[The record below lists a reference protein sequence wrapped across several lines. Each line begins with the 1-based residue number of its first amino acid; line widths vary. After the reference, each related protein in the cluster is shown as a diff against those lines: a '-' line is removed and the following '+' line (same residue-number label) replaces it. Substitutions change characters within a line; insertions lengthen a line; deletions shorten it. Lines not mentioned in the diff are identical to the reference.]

1 MRVYMDVP
9 FLAMAIGGIVPIWLI
24 GLLVGRLFFK
34 NMEAGRKIL
43 VSTAIAYVIGLVIS
57 GYGANDGFSPSYGP
71 DFISFL
77 LVLGL
82 RFLTRALRKDKNA

>member
-1 MRVYMDVP
+1 MDVL
-9 FLAMAIGGIVPIWLI
+9 FLAVAIGGIVPIWLI

-57 GYGANDGFSPSYGP
+57 GFGANDGFSPLYSQY
-71 DFISFL
+71 FISSL
-77 LVLGL
+77 MVIGL
-82 RFLTRALRKDKNA
+82 RFLTRAIRKDKNA